1 LLIEGVAERM
11 LTRAFANGERVTLHL
26 LSVPALLFS
35 LLLGEAV
42 SCCNVRVRRA
52 SGTGSS
58 AAVKSATADDDD
70 HWEIVVPVTRVGI
83 APTV

>member
-1 LLIEGVAERM
+1 MWRENAGVRPADA
-11 LTRAFANGERVTLHL
+11 RARRCTSYRSCLVVLSFARGAGVRE
-26 LSVPALLFS
+26 
-35 LLLGEAV
+35 
-42 SCCNVRVRRA
+42 VRVRRA
-52 SGTGSS
+52 NGADSS